1 MKLSQY
7 LFIILSLILVSCTND
22 KDEIESV
29 YLEYKNALKID
40 DGQKI
45 VNLLDKSSH
54 VYLKN
59 LHAKIISSDSFEIS
73 KIKYI
78 DRFNILS
85 ARSLL
90 PNDSLLSLKT
100 IDLFETLFSN
110 GRFEYQK
117 TLFRD
122 YHIMKTSFNGN
133 KGVLTLN
140 NGLKFDFNKENDEW
154 KINYKSINDSKN
166 DVIKETLSFINVNN
180 LQKHNTNAINTVL
193 LREIGNKTTKP
204 FNLLFWPLH
213 NSVDD
218 LYFNYHF
225 SENLECDQNQTWASV
240 NRPRILFFLSDSELD
255 KQFYSTF
262 RESIE
267 FRKFC
272 KNVYSVT
279 ALTKDCFAGNTYF
292 KKFNIRTVPRIIVL
306 NEDNEV
312 IQESGGYFI
321 TPEMFIQNIDKSGEI
336 NYDISKIQKKAN
348 AEK

>member
-7 LFIILSLILVSCTND
+7 LLIFLTIIFVSCTND

-29 YLEYKNALKID
+29 YLDYKNALKKDNGSEI
-40 DGQKI
+40 I
-45 VNLLDKSSH
+45 NLLDKNSH

-90 PNDSLLSLKT
+90 SNDSLSSLKT

-110 GRFEYQK
+110 GRFEYHK
-117 TLFRD
+117 SLYRD

-140 NGLKFDFNKENDEW
+140 NGLKIDFNKENDQW

-166 DVIKETLSFINVNN
+166 DILKEALSFVNVNN
-180 LQKHNTNAINTVL
+180 LQKYKTNAINTVL
-193 LREIGNKTTKP
+193 LREIGPKTTKP

-213 NSVDD
+213 NSIDD

-225 SENLECDQNQTWASV
+225 SENLECNQNQTWASV

-255 KQFYSTF
+255 KQFYSKF
-262 RESIE
+262 EKSIE

-272 KNVYSVT
+272 KNNYSVT
-279 ALTKDCFAGNTYF
+279 ALTKDCFSGYKYF
-292 KKFNIRTVPRIIVL
+292 KKFNIGTVPRMIVL
-306 NEDNEV
+306 NENNQV

-321 TPEMFIQNIDKSGEI
+321 TPEMFIENFDKSGEI

-348 AEK
+348 ADK